1 MQFIEKKKRD
11 QIKLIFT
18 LLHAIFCY
26 LQVGLPKHQ
35 TYPTHQP
42 AGFICTSLTFVYTRN
57 SLHPDCSHTGIT
69 YTHFLLL
76 FSR

>member
-1 MQFIEKKKRD
+1 MQFIEKKKD

-35 TYPTHQP
+35 TCRLHLYISD
-42 AGFICTSLTFVYTRN
+42 ICVY
-57 SLHPDCSHTGIT
+57 
-69 YTHFLLL
+69 
-76 FSR
+76 